1 MIVIP
6 KNNINNYFTNETM
19 KNYAQQ
25 VYEDSKKLGNY
36 EEVVNRV
43 RRVLRIDLTQYL
55 NKDLIDIL
63 EDMYKKFTKDYSNSD
78 VSFSNASLILVF
90 NRYNQ

>member
-1 MIVIP
+1 
-6 KNNINNYFTNETM
+6 M